1 MFVGKSEKLL
11 KQKAINRKK
20 TEFIVWNG
28 TKRQLK
34 LGEMG
39 TALRQLFR

>member
-20 TEFIVWNG
+20 QSKFFWNG